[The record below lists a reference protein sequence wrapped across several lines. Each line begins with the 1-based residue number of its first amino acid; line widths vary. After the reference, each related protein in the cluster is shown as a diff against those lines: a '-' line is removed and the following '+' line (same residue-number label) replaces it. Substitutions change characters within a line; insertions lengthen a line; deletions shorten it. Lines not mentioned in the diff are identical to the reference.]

1 MRERE
6 RSPFSILQFA
16 GILARSDLNW
26 REQAGV
32 DVYDDPF
39 PSPWQ
44 DLADGQVPDGTRH
57 VSAVGRERGRVAAS
71 FPRANH
77 VRS

>member
-1 MRERE
+1 MPLHPTARREGGEEGEGEKSFPEVGIGGSRR
-6 RSPFSILQFA
+6 RS
-16 GILARSDLNW
+16 RSLLL
-26 REQAGV
+26 
-32 DVYDDPF
+32 
-39 PSPWQ
+39 SH
-44 DLADGQVPDGTRH
+44 GQVPVDWTRH